1 MKEILKKVIK
11 TKSGN
16 VIFKFLIAA
25 PILAIGLGG
34 AFLMWFGANNE
45 I

>member
-16 VIFKFLIAA
+16 IIFKSLIAA
-25 PILAIGLGG
+25 PILVIGLGG
-34 AFLMWFGANNE
+34 AFLMWFGAKDE